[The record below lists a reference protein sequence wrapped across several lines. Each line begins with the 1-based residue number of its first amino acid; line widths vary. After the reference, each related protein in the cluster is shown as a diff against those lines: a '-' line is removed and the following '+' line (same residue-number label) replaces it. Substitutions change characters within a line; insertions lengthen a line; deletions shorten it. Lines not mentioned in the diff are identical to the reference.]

1 MMKLI
6 KKERNRLDKIWQNVN
21 WEVKRKNKEQNA

>member
-1 MMKLI
+1 MKLI